1 MPKINIERVAGMN
14 ICYHLFTTEYFLD
27 SLCRLG
33 MKSVEFWG
41 GYPHQFISEKSYPPV
56 KTIRRMIEERGLNL
70 ICYTPEQIQYY
81 YNIAAREDDIREDS
95 VEHFRRCIYAAAEM
109 GAPKMLMTCG
119 WGYQDEDR
127 EEAWKRSRES
137 LHNLGEYAGKM
148 GIILALENLQQV
160 ESNLIYTLPQLK
172 KMLDELQCPAFKAI
186 VDTVPMHLAGET
198 MKDYIEAFGDD
209 LVHTHLVDGNPTGH
223 LAWGE
228 GELPLDE
235 DVQTLCDLSYKG
247 TMSFEVCGGNNFD
260 PEGEMKKSFT
270 RIGPYLG

>member
-33 MKSVEFWG
+33 MKSVEFWVV
-41 GYPHQFISEKSYPPV
+41 YPHQFISEKSYPPV

-95 VEHFRRCIYAAAEM
+95 VEHFRRCIYAAA
-109 GAPKMLMTCG
+109 
-119 WGYQDEDR
+119 
-127 EEAWKRSRES
+127 
-137 LHNLGEYAGKM
+137 EYAGKM

-247 TMSFEVCGGNNFD
+247 TMSFEVCGNLSSSPLGAFI
-260 PEGEMKKSFT
+260 T
-270 RIGPYLG
+270 RAIRFAISSIRCSGWG